1 MEDEINKNSCEYYEK
16 CLDRRLKCNTNTGYP
31 LGFAK
36 YYCESY
42 ENAIKDLE
50 KTGIN
55 SNITKWVDNVKICLK
70 NSTRSFF
77 TKYNFQGTYGYETV
91 YNDET
96 CNQLKTTA
104 FDSHPECYIKN
115 GICEIIRNNKF
126 SFMKLMK
133 KVFMNLKT
141 LKNFAKD
148 WNLWWKQILDVIK
161 SCYGNQIQKAEE
173 EMSDME
179 KYDISYSLKFLEE

>member
-1 MEDEINKNSCEYYEK
+1 MPEEEIGLHKLLTFEGAFDFEYNSILTYCVEDEINKKSCEYYEK

-36 YYCESY
+36 YYCERY

-55 SNITKWVDNVKICLK
+55 SNITTWVDDVKICLK

-91 YNDET
+91 YNE
-96 CNQLKTTA
+96 
-104 FDSHPECYIKN
+104 
-115 GICEIIRNNKF
+115 
-126 SFMKLMK
+126 
-133 KVFMNLKT
+133 
-141 LKNFAKD
+141 
-148 WNLWWKQILDVIK
+148 
-161 SCYGNQIQKAEE
+161 KARR
-173 EMSDME
+173 
-179 KYDISYSLKFLEE
+179 K